1 MALPAGRHDDAG
13 HSPIQSPAM
22 TSLPLSLTSSL
33 PASLFPSLTRTPSPA
48 ARSARVVAMA
58 AASDSGGCGDDA
70 GPAGCGWFDSSHD
83 LLAGLCVTELAPSE
97 EVAALL
103 RFIP

>member
-1 MALPAGRHDDAG
+1 
-13 HSPIQSPAM
+13 M

-33 PASLFPSLTRTPSPA
+33 PASLFPSLFPSLTRTPSPA

-97 EVAALL
+97 EVAQLL